1 MSSQLAEILH
11 KWPGGRIDLTS
22 SDDIARL
29 VLNRPEK
36 SNCLSGEMM
45 LHFGGRVKRYDYQ
58 VFKELSTFSSCG
70 VLVFEGAGRS
80 FCSGAELGLIEKLSS
95 PSLGSEMFRYMSSVL
110 ATIRS
115 SSMVSVAR
123 LHGHCL
129 GGATE
134 LVSSCDIRVA
144 HKETKIG
151 FLQSRMGIVPSW
163 GGAAYLESI
172 IGRGA
177 ALRVMTTAPILTAAE
192 AKDIGFVDM
201 LYDTEEA
208 FEEFVASM
216 TRNGVDVCKAQ
227 KSMLNAYRE
236 GNPDG

>member
-1 MSSQLAEILH
+1 LSSQLAEILH

-22 SDDIARL
+22 SGDIARL

-45 LHFGGRVKRYDYQ
+45 FHFGERVKVRKQ
-58 VFKELSTFSSCG
+58 RFNT
-70 VLVFEGAGRS
+70 A
-80 FCSGAELGLIEKLSS
+80 FCSNFYLSS

-134 LVSSCDIRVA
+134 LASSCDIRVA

-177 ALRVMTTAPILTAAE
+177 ALRVMTTAPILTATE
-192 AKDIGFVDM
+192 AKDIGFVDI
-201 LYDTEEA
+201 LYDTEET
-208 FEEFVASM
+208 FEVAEH
-216 TRNGVDVCKAQ
+216 
-227 KSMLNAYRE
+227 L
-236 GNPDG
+236 